1 MCFGFA
7 MKKGYKMVQGEKL
20 TRRSIL
26 PLFKEEQLD
35 RVKFCNHSS
44 MFEIACCVSCQ
55 QVLGSKVNLLMM
67 IFISYHH

>member
-26 PLFKEEQLD
+26 PFFKEERLD
-35 RVKFCNHSS
+35 RVKFCTPH
-44 MFEIACCVSCQ
+44 FHV
-55 QVLGSKVNLLMM
+55 
-67 IFISYHH
+67 

>member
-26 PLFKEEQLD
+26 PFFKEEQLD
-35 RVKFCNHSS
+35 RVKFCTPHFHVWN
-44 MFEIACCVSCQ
+44 CVLRFLSTS
-55 QVLGSKVNLLMM
+55 VGVKG
-67 IFISYHH
+67 

>member
-1 MCFGFA
+1 MCYGFA

-35 RVKFCNHSS
+35 RVKFCTPH
-44 MFEIACCVSCQ
+44 FHV
-55 QVLGSKVNLLMM
+55 
-67 IFISYHH
+67 